1 LENEALVFYF
11 SPHLDSDF
19 MCPTNPN
26 GGVRSDKAFREL
38 GRLEM
43 GRAIL
48 GISAFFFFVTCFGQ
62 GVPEMSE
69 PDRAQVREDM
79 THAASL
85 LWSSISGEAS
95 RVENLVRY
103 SRQDLLSL
111 SLHDEARRDWVYW
124 PRERV
129 GLPLQLMS
137 AEQRVMVQDLLT
149 SILSASGYLKVVHI
163 MQLEQILAVLED
175 LGLPRGV
182 HHYVIALFGRP
193 SMVEPWAWRF
203 EGHHVSLSVTVSPD
217 GVRVTP
223 SFLGAD
229 PAETITGPLAGFRPL
244 HAEEDLGRQL
254 IRSMSQTQQAQA
266 ILSAVAP
273 QDIFSTNLDMGRSRN
288 KDRSIWDD
296 WRNTLKPEGISVSSL
311 GQGQQ
316 KLVRRILEEVVTRY
330 RPEISMAYLESVNLK
345 KLSFAWM
352 GSLEKRSPHYYRIQG
367 VDFVFEYDN
376 VQDGGNHI
384 HSVWRSLTGD
394 FGDDILGQH
403 YRLSHAQVD

>member
-1 LENEALVFYF
+1 
-11 SPHLDSDF
+11 

-48 GISAFFFFVTCFGQ
+48 GISAFFFFITCFGQ
-62 GVPEMSE
+62 SVPEMSE

-254 IRSMSQTQQAQA
+254 IRSMSQAQQAQA